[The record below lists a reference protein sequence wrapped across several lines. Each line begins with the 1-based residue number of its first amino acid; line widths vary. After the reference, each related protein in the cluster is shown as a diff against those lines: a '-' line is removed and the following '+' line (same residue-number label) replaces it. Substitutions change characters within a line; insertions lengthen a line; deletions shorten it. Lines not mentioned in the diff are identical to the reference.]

1 MKKSWIIALREL
13 NERVRSRS
21 FLAMS
26 IFGPLAVLFF
36 LFALFQL
43 GGKKAVKW
51 NVLVADKA
59 MILENKM
66 APREDATVTYSF
78 YNDYIEVE
86 DFANGKKFQEF
97 DALLEVNEKVLGNKV
112 GFVFYR
118 EMPAK
123 NLEKK
128 VQYTLERRLEEVLLK
143 RFTDMDPK
151 EFRSIK
157 QPLTLSYRNVYDPT
171 DAGAD
176 KRGWVGFIFGG
187 LIFLFIALFGMTI
200 LRSTSREK
208 SSRIV
213 EVLLGAVKPAQ
224 LMTGKILGIGMAA
237 FIQFAIWAT
246 ILSAGLGWMRQTYF
260 PDYLQANL
268 EQMEASSPSND
279 LSDEAIYQYN
289 EFVDLVY
296 ERIQFGPMLS
306 TFGVFFVLG
315 FLFYGSFFSAFGASL
330 GSESDG
336 QQFVIPLL
344 LVLAFGAYAGYY
356 VLQNPSSPYT
366 NVLLYLPFTSP
377 AVAMVKMAFGFG
389 EGESYQLIL
398 SAVIMMVSIA
408 IMIFVSARIYKNGI
422 LHFGHRIRLK
432 HLVRWIKR

>member
-13 NERVRSRS
+13 RERLRSRS

-51 NVLVADKA
+51 KVLVTDKA
-59 MILENKM
+59 LILDNKM
-66 APREDATVTYSF
+66 APREDANVTYSF
-78 YNDYIEVE
+78 YNDYIEVA

-118 EMPAK
+118 EMPSKA
-123 NLEKK
+123 LEKR
-128 VQYTLERRLEEVLLK
+128 VQYTFERRLEEVMLK
-143 RFTDMDPK
+143 RFTQMDAK
-151 EFRSIK
+151 DFRKIK
-157 QPLTLSYRNVYDPT
+157 QPVTLSFRNVFDPQ

-224 LMTGKILGIGMAA
+224 LMTGKILGIGMSA
-237 FIQFAIWAT
+237 FIQFAIWSS
-246 ILSAGLGWMRQTYF
+246 ILTAGLGWMRQTYF
-260 PDYLQANL
+260 PDYLKANIDQV
-268 EQMEASSPSND
+268 ENGQSME
-279 LSDEAIYQYN
+279 SDDAIYQYN

-296 ERIQFGPMLS
+296 ERIQFGPMLT
-306 TFGVFFVLG
+306 TFAVFFVLG

-344 LVLAFGAYAGYY
+344 LLLAFGAYAGYY
-356 VLQNPSSPYT
+356 VLQNPSSPYADG
-366 NVLLYLPFTSP
+366 LLYLPFTAP
-377 AVAMVKMAFGFG
+377 AVAMVKMAFGFA
-389 EGESYQLIL
+389 EGESYKLIL
-398 SAVIMMVSIA
+398 SGIIMLVSIA
-408 IMIFVSARIYKNGI
+408 VMIFISARIYKNGI

>member
-1 MKKSWIIALREL
+1 MKKSWIIALREMR
-13 NERVRSRS
+13 ERVRSRS
-21 FLAMS
+21 FLAMA

-51 NVLVADKA
+51 KVLVADKA
-59 MILENKM
+59 MILDNKM
-66 APREDATVTYSF
+66 APRDDANVTYSF

-86 DFANGKKFQEF
+86 DFAKGKKFQEY

-118 EMPAK
+118 AMPSK
-123 NLEKK
+123 SLEKK
-128 VQYTLERRLEEVLLK
+128 VQYTYERRLEEVMLQ
-143 RFTDMDPK
+143 RFTQMDPK

-157 QPLTLSYRNVYDPT
+157 QPLTLSFRNVFDPQ
-171 DAGAD
+171 DEGAD
-176 KRGWVGFIFGG
+176 KRAWVGFIFGG

-224 LMTGKILGIGMAA
+224 LMTGKIVGIGMAA
-237 FIQFAIWAT
+237 FVQFAIWAT
-246 ILSAGLGWMRQTYF
+246 ILTAGLTWMRQSYF
-260 PDYLQANL
+260 PDYLEANL
-268 EQMEASSPSND
+268 QQVNEGAEMT
-279 LSDEAIYQYN
+279 DEAIYQYN
-289 EFVDLVY
+289 EFVELVY
-296 ERIQFGPMLS
+296 ERVQFGPML
-306 TFGVFFVLG
+306 TVFVGYFILG
-315 FLFYGSFFSAFGASL
+315 FLFYGSFFSAFGAAL

-336 QQFVIPLL
+336 QQFIIPLL
-344 LVLAFGAYAGYY
+344 LLLAFGAYSGYY
-356 VLQNPSSPYT
+356 VMQNPSSPY
-366 NVLLYLPFTSP
+366 VDGLLYLPFTAP
-377 AVAMVKMAFGFG
+377 AVAMVKMAFGFADG
-389 EGESYQLIL
+389 EGYKLLISL
-398 SAVIMMVSIA
+398 VIMLVSISL
-408 IMIFVSARIYKNGI
+408 MILVSARIYKNGI